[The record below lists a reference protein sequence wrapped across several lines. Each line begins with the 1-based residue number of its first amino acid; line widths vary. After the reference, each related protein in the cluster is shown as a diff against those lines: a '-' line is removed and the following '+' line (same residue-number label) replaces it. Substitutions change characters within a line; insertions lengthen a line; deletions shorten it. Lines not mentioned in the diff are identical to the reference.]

1 MASPAM
7 GFAKAVQAYN
17 NVANGDSFSGQVRR
31 GNPAAVGAG
40 EDFANLVK
48 GAIDEAIKIGQRSE
62 SLSIK
67 GVNDRADLTQVVT
80 AVAEA
85 EVTLQT
91 VVAVR
96 DKVLEA
102 YKDIIRMPI

>member
-1 MASPAM
+1 MTVATT

-17 NVANGDSFSGQVRR
+17 NVARGDAFGGQGKR
-31 GNPAAVGAG
+31 AQQAVGNND
-40 EDFANLVK
+40 DFAKLVR
-48 GAIDEAIKIGQRSE
+48 GAIDEAIKIGQKSE

-67 GVNDRADLTQVVT
+67 GVNDRADLNQVVT

-96 DKVLEA
+96 DKVLDA
-102 YKDIIRMPI
+102 YKEIMRMPI

>member
-1 MASPAM
+1 MTNATM

-17 NVANGDSFSGQVRR
+17 NVARGDAFGGQGKPATNVAGSGDEFASLVRS
-31 GNPAAVGAG
+31 
-40 EDFANLVK
+40 
-48 GAIDEAIKIGQRSE
+48 AIDEAIKIGQRSE

-67 GVNDRADLTQVVT
+67 GVNDRADLNQVVT